1 MVFVSS
7 SDPRRRGKASARA
20 IVAAVDTAFEV
31 FKHIPCFPAD
41 KPGTTPGQFQR
52 DSLSQSMPRVKFP
65 QPVPNPSYAPPAI
78 QGTDDTHARAPPAK
92 RAKQGKGSG
101 EKPRNMSQV
110 SHLTEVP
117 TRLETVVKLAGSTCY
132 RAIMIQDACGFL
144 SGRMTRRDRL
154 RQQSDAHLL
163 TAAIKRRE
171 AFTRANVGLSRAIG
185 TTIIVSPLD
194 MAGQRGACIVTAVLQ
209 AGFAIVD
216 TTAYGDSEVQTAL
229 DTRIC
234 SDQEMEARLN
244 GRTFGQFP
252 LPMALCWHRV
262 DESSRQASSSAPCL
276 D

>member
-1 MVFVSS
+1 
-7 SDPRRRGKASARA
+7 
-20 IVAAVDTAFEV
+20 
-31 FKHIPCFPAD
+31 
-41 KPGTTPGQFQR
+41 
-52 DSLSQSMPRVKFP
+52 
-65 QPVPNPSYAPPAI
+65 
-78 QGTDDTHARAPPAK
+78 
-92 RAKQGKGSG
+92 
-101 EKPRNMSQV
+101 MSQV

-117 TRLETVVKLAGSTCY
+117 TRLETVVKLSGSTCLQGHNDS
-132 RAIMIQDACGFL
+132 R
-144 SGRMTRRDRL
+144 RMWFSLRPYDTSETVL

-194 MAGQRGACIVTAVLQ
+194 MAGQPGACIVTAVLQ

-229 DTRIC
+229 DTQVC

-262 DESSRQASSSAPCL
+262 DESSRQPKLHRLHLVLTEAPGYHPTAEVSSSLSGRNCHWASVGLCP
-276 D
+276 